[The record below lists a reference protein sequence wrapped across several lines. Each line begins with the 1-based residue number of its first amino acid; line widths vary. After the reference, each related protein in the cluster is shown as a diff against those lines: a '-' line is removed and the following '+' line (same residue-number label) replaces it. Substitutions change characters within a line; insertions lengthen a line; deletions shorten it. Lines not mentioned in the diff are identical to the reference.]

1 MMIFRLLVIAIL
13 VSACGG
19 NLSDDQRKK
28 LKEGMADQKIVQVS
42 DSDIVMAAHE
52 QGKKIYEQLEKV
64 QFNPTGVDSIANHY
78 RVKIKWVVP
87 GAGNAQE
94 TEQQLIDA
102 YVMGIAT
109 GSLQD
114 NIQRLHR
121 SADQTAYDSLLYSR
135 PKVSPMPDGVEQLEG
150 IWNIYLSKK
159 QIVLSISAAE

>member
-1 MMIFRLLVIAIL
+1 MIYRLMIL
-13 VSACGG
+13 ALLLSACGG

-28 LKEGMADQKIVQVS
+28 LKEGMASQKIVQVS
-42 DSDIVMAAHE
+42 DSDIVTAAHE
-52 QGKKIYEQLEKV
+52 QGKKIYEQLEKA
-64 QFNPTGVDSIANHY
+64 QFNPNKVDSIANYY
-78 RVKIKWVVP
+78 RVKIKWVIP

-102 YVMGIAT
+102 YVMGMAT
-109 GSLQD
+109 GTLQD

-121 SADQTAYDSLLYSR
+121 SADQTAYDSLLYSK

-159 QIVLSISAAE
+159 QIVLSISATE